1 MLAASVWGDPAIGEY
16 IQTFNGTVVG
26 HEKTAAFLNNLPLI
40 LDELQLSRDGRGNL
54 NFDVYKLAQG
64 VGRTRG
70 NRNGG
75 VDMTPRWSNCIITS
89 GESPIVDQQCGAAGA
104 VNRGNQRGSG
114 SGQPRRDGGQ
124 RQLPGDN
131 HARKLRLCRLHIRA
145 RTVRRSRHG

>member
-1 MLAASVWGDPAIGEY
+1 M
-16 IQTFNGTVVG
+16 
-26 HEKTAAFLNNLPLI
+26 PLI

-89 GESPIVDQQCGAAGA
+89 GESPIVDQHAGAGA
-104 VNRGNQRGSG
+104 VNRVISVEVEAVNPVVTADSGNSLATTMRENYGFAGYTFVQELYGDPDTVEDVKARGGRPDSRAFP
-114 SGQPRRDGGQ
+114 GQHYGETGGGPRRW
-124 RQLPGDN
+124 
-131 HARKLRLCRLHIRA
+131 
-145 RTVRRSRHG
+145 S